1 MSESQVA
8 FLEMPNVS
16 LDDADVAVIC
26 APFEGTV
33 SYGKGT
39 AAGPAAILTAST
51 HLETFDE
58 ELGFDHEGHLRYC
71 VLPPVEPAMGER
83 VEAYLTRLRAACAG
97 YGLAPPFYLGLGGE
111 HSVTAPMLEGILA
124 DPSRVTVVQID
135 AHADLRE
142 EYQGTRF
149 NHACA
154 MRRVLDA
161 GVKRLVAVGIRSAEA
176 EEYRLAQ
183 EDPRIH
189 TFYAHQLEGEG
200 EFARMLEFL
209 RAIEGPIHLTVDID
223 GLACSLCPGTGTPQP
238 GGLSW
243 LQMLEVSRA
252 LTLHSAG
259 ELIGMDICEV
269 APQEQSRVNEMVAA
283 KLAFKT
289 IGYRF
294 RTRSRS

>member
-1 MSESQVA
+1 MNENPSC
-8 FLEMPNVS
+8 FLEMSNAT
-16 LDDADVAVIC
+16 LDDADVAVIS

-39 AAGPAAILTAST
+39 AQGPAAILVAST
-51 HLETFDE
+51 HLESFDE
-58 ELGFDHEGHLRYC
+58 ELGFDHDGNLRYC
-71 VLPPVEPAMGER
+71 ALPPVELAPDER
-83 VEAYLTRLRAACAG
+83 VEAYLTRLRSACAG

-111 HSVTAPMLEGILA
+111 HSITAPMLEGILS
-124 DPSRVTVVQID
+124 DPSQLTVVQID

-142 EYQGTRF
+142 EYHGSRY

-154 MRRVLDA
+154 MRRVLDV
-161 GVKRLVAVGIRSAEA
+161 GVKQLVAVGIRSAEA
-176 EEYRLAQ
+176 EEYRFAQ

-189 TFYAHQLEGEG
+189 TFYAHQLEGESQFTG
-200 EFARMLEFL
+200 MLEFL
-209 RAIEGPIHLTVDID
+209 RGIEGPIHLTVDID
-223 GLACSLCPGTGTPQP
+223 GLDCTLCPGTGTPQP

-243 LQMLEVSRA
+243 LQALEVSRA
-252 LTLHSAG
+252 LTLHGAG

-269 APQEQSRVNEMVAA
+269 APQPHSQVNEMVAA

-294 RTRSRS
+294 RSRSQS

>member
-1 MSESQVA
+1 M
-8 FLEMPNVS
+8 
-16 LDDADVAVIC
+16 
-26 APFEGTV
+26 
-33 SYGKGT
+33 
-39 AAGPAAILTAST
+39 
-51 HLETFDE
+51 
-58 ELGFDHEGHLRYC
+58 
-71 VLPPVEPAMGER
+71 
-83 VEAYLTRLRAACAG
+83 EAYVTRLRAACAG

-111 HSVTAPMLEGILA
+111 HSVTAPMLEGVLSNPA
-124 DPSRVTVVQID
+124 EVTVVQID

-142 EYQGTRF
+142 DYHGSRF

-161 GVKRLVAVGIRSAEA
+161 GVKQLVAVGIRSADA

-200 EFARMLEFL
+200 DFARILEFL
-209 RAIEGPIHLTVDID
+209 RGIRGPIHLTVDID
-223 GLACSLCPGTGTPQP
+223 GLDCTLCPGTGTPQP

-243 LQMLEVSRA
+243 KQMLELSRA
-252 LTLHSAG
+252 LTLHSEG

-269 APQEQSRVNEMVAA
+269 APQPHSQVNEMVAA

-294 RTRSRS
+294 KNRIQR